1 MRWAIKAL
9 VKNAM
14 VSGKEQEEE
23 SENKMPLLL
32 LIIAES
38 YS

>member
-9 VKNAM
+9 VKNALG
-14 VSGKEQEEE
+14 SGKEQEEE
-23 SENKMPLLL
+23 FENKTPLLL

>member
-1 MRWAIKAL
+1 MRWAVKAL
-9 VKNAM
+9 VKKATG
-14 VSGKEQEEE
+14 SGKEQDEE
-23 SENKMPLLL
+23 SENKTPLLL

>member
-14 VSGKEQEEE
+14 GSGKEQEEE
-23 SENKMPLLL
+23 SENKTPLLL